1 MIVPPHTSKHPNQFD
16 FIEVKKKFTENED
29 RNFLNRQSINSSH
42 NFTHLAKSNLEN
54 SHLNSRPSSK
64 TEHEIIIPTKP
75 LSKLTPINN
84 IKSSCTTIE
93 PLPSISQFKDSAYN
107 TTSSNEDPDLEKETK
122 IRSAFSAANSRKTAN
137 TDHYQSEFV
146 EHTNESVVNRVKM
159 QHEEFAVQKKNKVIT
174 SDFNHKIV
182 GGVKVFPS
190 LPHPS
195 RQAAIEARKQRLN
208 AIEASLAELEN
219 RSKCQDEIKTSTK
232 IRESEFD
239 SSTKYQTQ
247 NEYNLSLSNFDDGS
261 ETEHEI
267 IDLTRRRE
275 TLESKKF
282 YSEKSATRENSSHN
296 VIRDIPIEFLNTN
309 ALKENNSYQHS
320 SKTTTSN
327 EKNIDFFTTDTK
339 KELNDT
345 SSLDQKVNYI
355 YYYDNEQFGGY

>member
-1 MIVPPHTSKHPNQFD
+1 MVVPPHTSKHPNQVD

-29 RNFLNRQSINSSH
+29 RNLFNRQSVNSSH
-42 NFTHLAKSNLEN
+42 NFTHLAKSSFEN
-54 SHLNSRPSSK
+54 THLNSRPSSK

-75 LSKLTPINN
+75 LSKLTPNYN

-107 TTSSNEDPDLEKETK
+107 TTSSNEDPDLEKEIK
-122 IRSAFSAANSRKTAN
+122 IRSAFSAANLRKTAN

-195 RQAAIEARKQRLN
+195 RQVAIEARKQRLN

-219 RSKCQDEIKTSTK
+219 RSKCQDGIKTSTK
-232 IRESEFD
+232 SEFD
-239 SSTKYQTQ
+239 ASTKYQTQ
-247 NEYNLSLSNFDDGS
+247 NEYNLSLSNFDDVS

-275 TLESKKF
+275 TLESKKI
-282 YSEKSATRENSSHN
+282 YSEKSTTRENSSHN

-327 EKNIDFFTTDTK
+327 EKNIDFFTTDTR